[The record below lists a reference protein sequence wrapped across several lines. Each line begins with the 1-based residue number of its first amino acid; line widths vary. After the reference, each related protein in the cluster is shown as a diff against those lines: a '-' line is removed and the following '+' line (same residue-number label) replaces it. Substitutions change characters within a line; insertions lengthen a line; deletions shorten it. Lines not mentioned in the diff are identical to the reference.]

1 MGTRR
6 GYRAQKREFKGGINP
21 YRNFK
26 KICSK
31 IGKEGFWIPRPI
43 EGKIGGLGYEH

>member
-1 MGTRR
+1 M
-6 GYRAQKREFKGGINP
+6 EEMSLWGICGVQMLHGLI
-21 YRNFK
+21 FFEK
-26 KICSK
+26 LFVK